1 LAEYAKDSFQ
11 RAKLEWLGTEDK
23 EGFKIRQL
31 ETYTFA
37 DVLQEFDSAQPPLEA
52 LMELIPALKP
62 RHYSISSSMKM
73 CPDSVHLLVVLV
85 DWQTPKGRTRYGQ
98 CTRYMA
104 GLDPADDVYLTVD
117 IKPSAMHLP
126 PNPSQPIIMAGLGTG
141 MAPFRAFV
149 QEREWQRQQGMEV
162 GPVMLYFGSRHRHE
176 EYLYGDFLDQMFEE
190 KLITHLGLAF
200 SRDQKEKVG
209 ASMLPNHPVFQ
220 LTCPCSRSISSTR

>member
-1 LAEYAKDSFQ
+1 
-11 RAKLEWLGTEDK
+11 
-23 EGFKIRQL
+23 
-31 ETYTFA
+31 
-37 DVLQEFDSAQPPLEA
+37 
-52 LMELIPALKP
+52 MELIPAIKP

-176 EYLYGDFLDQMFEE
+176 EYLYGEFLDEMYEE

-200 SRDQKEKVG
+200 SRDQKEKVRAG
-209 ASMLPNHPVFQ
+209 PLACWTSLVNSLALFRF
-220 LTCPCSRSISSTR
+220 TSSTRLWRTKPTLPTTCAITKATSTCAVRPGRCLMYEGLSATDCWPRRA